1 METKIIIPLRAGF
14 LEQHGPHGDKSDK
27 PQNLKN
33 IAPKFNDNDIETFN
47 LPPPQLRS
55 WHSENYSNVNDHP
68 DAFFLDR

>member
-33 IAPKFNDNDIETFN
+33 IAPKFNDNDI
-47 LPPPQLRS
+47 
-55 WHSENYSNVNDHP
+55 
-68 DAFFLDR
+68 